1 MFIFAKFLIFKIPTT
16 YYIMT
21 QKSKLSANQKIA
33 ISKTVRVRTA
43 NLEDHLHIKAD
54 RKPNWSLGQR
64 KTKRGM
70 SVSYRGRI
78 TPTNLEI

>member
-1 MFIFAKFLIFKIPTT
+1 
-16 YYIMT
+16 MT
-21 QKSKLSANQKIA
+21 QKSNLSAKQKIA

-43 NLEDHLHIKAD
+43 NFEDHIHIKAD

-70 SVSYRGRI
+70 SVSYRGWI